1 MAGPHGDGNQNEG
14 QPMPWMA
21 WLERK
26 AQANPRTEWLKAIE
40 PTIKAIASAAGFS
53 HQGTVQRWS
62 SSRRVTAP
70 GHPMPLWDWLEKKA
84 HALISVGGADLEAV
98 WLKAIEPTIKEI
110 ARCQLSS

>member
-1 MAGPHGDGNQNEG
+1 MDTLYCNSVQYGTGAINHVRGVDLASSYLTLFGN
-14 QPMPWMA
+14 A
-21 WLERK
+21 F
-26 AQANPRTEWLKAIE
+26 
-40 PTIKAIASAAGFS
+40 AS
-53 HQGTVQRWS
+53 
-62 SSRRVTAP
+62 